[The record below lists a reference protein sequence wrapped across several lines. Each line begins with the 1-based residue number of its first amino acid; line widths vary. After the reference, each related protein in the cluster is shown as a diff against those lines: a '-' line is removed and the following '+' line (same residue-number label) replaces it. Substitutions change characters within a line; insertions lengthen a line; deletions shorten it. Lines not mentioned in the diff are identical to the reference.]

1 MLKYVVDFAKDE
13 SGASAIEYALLVAV
27 IATGLVAAMGPMA
40 DAIAQV
46 WQDATDAV
54 NGEAAQAPAS

>member
-1 MLKYVVDFAKDE
+1 MSKLFVELLKDE

-40 DAIAQV
+40 TAIANV
-46 WQDATDAV
+46 WSNATTAV
-54 NGEAAQAPAS
+54 NSNVTP